1 MLKNTQ
7 KIIKEKDKESLY
19 ATYLDLYKYDAI
31 DYKKISKNKIY
42 EEIVNFFIYVPENI
56 YFYLSENT
64 LEALVEDKP
73 LSLNPEYEDVMTLLD
88 LCVIYLDKTI
98 DTKNGSKDI
107 YKLNEDFK
115 EVISYLKEDISSAL
129 IETNLN
135 DFLKGIIDLYGFL
148 SFDDYYKFYKD
159 IFISSPYDYS
169 CGDEFLS
176 KDEFIERVL
185 NSYIPFSCSFNE
197 KYIYKTIFAS
207 AFKNSIEKISEIIK
221 SNPYFKKYKQYDIDF
236 IMNYANSYENPSVN
250 SDVYNDASISSCLRV
265 LKGFSLLPTLEYIYN
280 EKTLNGLKEEEL
292 KKIMF
297 VHETTPKWLLK
308 GHTINDIKLKENKNK
323 IKFKKIN
330 KEIPV
335 FNDESYLDYRNLICD
350 IYEFV
355 ASKNHYDYLNLKE
368 MENVDMDDFLSSR
381 DKFLLS
387 KNKYLD
393 DFIKNRKEKI
403 TSKDLEIINSMRNLV
418 SLKVM
423 VLDLTNEGLIVLDF
437 INNIRL
443 LVKPLSV
450 PFYELFKYY
459 NKYCFIDLSFL
470 PYKNIITYDAFLIP
484 QEMNAFM
491 FNTDINDLENFNKL
505 KLIKTAV
512 EFIEFYKEKKIL

>member
-197 KYIYKTIFAS
+197 KYIYK
-207 AFKNSIEKISEIIK
+207 
-221 SNPYFKKYKQYDIDF
+221 
-236 IMNYANSYENPSVN
+236 
-250 SDVYNDASISSCLRV
+250 
-265 LKGFSLLPTLEYIYN
+265 
-280 EKTLNGLKEEEL
+280 EE
-292 KKIMF
+292 M
-297 VHETTPKWLLK
+297 V
-308 GHTINDIKLKENKNK
+308 
-323 IKFKKIN
+323 
-330 KEIPV
+330 
-335 FNDESYLDYRNLICD
+335 ES
-350 IYEFV
+350 
-355 ASKNHYDYLNLKE
+355 K
-368 MENVDMDDFLSSR
+368 
-381 DKFLLS
+381 
-387 KNKYLD
+387 
-393 DFIKNRKEKI
+393 
-403 TSKDLEIINSMRNLV
+403 
-418 SLKVM
+418 
-423 VLDLTNEGLIVLDF
+423 
-437 INNIRL
+437 
-443 LVKPLSV
+443 
-450 PFYELFKYY
+450 
-459 NKYCFIDLSFL
+459 
-470 PYKNIITYDAFLIP
+470 
-484 QEMNAFM
+484 
-491 FNTDINDLENFNKL
+491 
-505 KLIKTAV
+505 
-512 EFIEFYKEKKIL
+512 